1 MCLVIIGGKTTGD
14 QDKKST
20 EERCPFEAGDSA
32 IWVTCIALRGPAL
45 PGRILSSGS
54 EVLFTWLSFCLR
66 IAKLGLAVT
75 LWSTRNASA
84 LRYEWSGPVDRSWQL
99 GADGNVTLGAL
110 DQPLLLGC
118 VSVRWQPALLVRR
131 ENKAARL
138 VGLES
143 PFFFF
148 FFFCLGFFPR

>member
-1 MCLVIIGGKTTGD
+1 
-14 QDKKST
+14 
-20 EERCPFEAGDSA
+20 
-32 IWVTCIALRGPAL
+32 L